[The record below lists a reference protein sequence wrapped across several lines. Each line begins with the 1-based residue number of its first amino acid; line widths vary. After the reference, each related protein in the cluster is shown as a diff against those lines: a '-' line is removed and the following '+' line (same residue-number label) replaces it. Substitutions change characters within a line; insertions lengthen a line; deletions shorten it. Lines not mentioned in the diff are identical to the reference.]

1 MMLRRFGL
9 IMIFG
14 CAVAMLMAG
23 GFDSAFEP
31 EIGSDIVPSC
41 LLDGNPF
48 RDAEPI
54 SGPYGLSH
62 PFQSGAKFGD
72 AVVDLFRGGP
82 PRYALLQYNFADH
95 KLSLRSELNF
105 LAGYDHRWEEDTNY
119 GFLWKGIKFQNR
131 INRHFYAN
139 ALWWNG
145 AFLNNREA
153 GEQFSP
159 LINGYFT
166 HTPTQTR
173 TDKLTAELGYTDAHL
188 NLSIGRGRAEIGN
201 NISSSIV
208 LSNKVNDYGQ
218 LRAEILIGAFGMSF
232 MHGSLVADTTH
243 SLNKYADQGF
253 VDKYVAVHEV
263 SWRPARDL
271 KLFGGELII
280 YGHRG
285 VDINYF
291 LPHTFWRV
299 IEHNQHDRDN
309 VLIYGGAEAQI
320 GRHLNYWLTAAFDEM
335 SYDKLLSSWWGNKW
349 AVQSGFA
356 WQPKEKGRVAIEIS
370 AVRPWTYTHYQN
382 HTMYSHD
389 GCTLG
394 YSDGSNLVK
403 GSLEVGLPL
412 IDKLGW
418 SGRASFMRQGSEGSS
433 WQLNYQDYFTP
444 DNFFTAETKWF
455 AGSRQDTFS
464 WDQMLKIGPF
474 AHHNFYLGHSYKD
487 NAQHKHKLWV
497 GWQAWY

>member
-1 MMLRRFGL
+1 MSRFLVL
-9 IMIFG
+9 IMVFTL
-14 CAVAMLMAG
+14 AVSALVAVD
-23 GFDSAFEP
+23 FDSAFAP
-31 EIGSDIVPSC
+31 EIRSGIVPSC
-41 LLDGNPF
+41 LLHPDPF
-48 RDAEPI
+48 QDVEPI

-72 AVVDLFRGGP
+72 AVVDLFRAGP
-82 PRYALLQYNFADH
+82 PRYALMQYNYGEG
-95 KLSLRSELNF
+95 KINLRSELNF
-105 LAGYDHRWEEDTNY
+105 IAGYDHRWEEDTNY
-119 GFLWKGIKFQNR
+119 GLLWKGIRFINR
-131 INRHFYAN
+131 VNRHFYAD

-145 AFLNNREA
+145 AFMNNREA
-153 GEQFSP
+153 GELYSP
-159 LINGYFT
+159 IINGYFT

-173 TDKLTAELGYTDAHL
+173 MDKLTARLGYKDTHL

-208 LSNKVNDYGQ
+208 LSNQVNDYGQ
-218 LRAEILIGAFGMSF
+218 LRAEASLGAFGISF

-243 SLNKYADQGF
+243 SLIKYADQGF
-253 VDKYVAVHEV
+253 VDKYIALHEV
-263 SWRPARDL
+263 SWRAARDL

-285 VDINYF
+285 PDINYF

-299 IEHNQHDRDN
+299 TEHNQHDRDN
-309 VLIYGGAEAQI
+309 VLIYAGAEAQLS
-320 GRHLNYWLTAAFDEM
+320 RHLDYWLTAAFDEM
-335 SYDKLLSSWWGNKW
+335 SYDKLLGSWWGNKW
-349 AVQSGFA
+349 ALQSGFA
-356 WQPKEKGRVAIEIS
+356 WQPAEKSRIAIEIT

-389 GCTLG
+389 GHPLG

-412 IDKLGW
+412 CEKLNW

-444 DNFFTAETKWF
+444 DNFHTAETKWF
-455 AGSRQDTFS
+455 AGVRQDTFS
-464 WDQMLKIGPF
+464 WDHLLRIGPF

-487 NAQHKHKLWV
+487 SALHKHKLYV